1 MKKGFLIG
9 IIFINGIV
17 MQTFAQ
23 SFHINNLFNPG
34 VTIGTDYQFPSV
46 INDSADFQIVKYKA
60 QFVKPLRTKFGVAL
74 KDFDIKKVDAKASQ
88 IFLATKFSVAKPSI
102 TNNNYEDIYKGE
114 IEVTAITASIKNGI
128 WVYAANI
135 YVEESSSTFEKYL
148 TPNIKAYTAYVNIKN
163 LKFIY
168 FYGATMVINQ
178 GKFYPLPLVG
188 FRAKLTPDSKLKAE
202 LIMPVHLKLNYEL
215 NKKITFD
222 LAGYFSGINAIDRQ
236 GSAFQGNDNT
246 LNLRELK
253 TYLAING
260 KLATHYKIKAEI
272 GYAFSQKIHAI
283 YNDFNQEMSS
293 SPYVSISLN
302 YNFGNSIFGNFID
315 RTE

>member
-1 MKKGFLIG
+1 MNKAVLIAIFLNLG
-9 IIFINGIV
+9 IAFQI
-17 MQTFAQ
+17 FAQ

-34 VTIGTDYQFPSV
+34 VTIGTDYQFPSK
-46 INDSADFQIVKYKA
+46 INDSADFQIVKYKV
-60 QFVKPLRTKFGVAL
+60 QFVKPLKTKFGVAL
-74 KDFDIKKVDAKASQ
+74 KDFDIKKADAKASQ

-114 IEVTAITASIKNGI
+114 IEVTAITASIKRGI
-128 WVYAANI
+128 WVYAGNL
-135 YVEESSSTFEKYL
+135 YFEESSTTFKKYL
-148 TPNIKAYTAYVNIKN
+148 TPNFRAYTAYVNIKN

-168 FYGATMVINQ
+168 FYGASTVINQ
-178 GKFYPLPLVG
+178 GKIYPLPMGG
-188 FRAKLTPDSKLKAE
+188 FRAKLTSKLKAE
-202 LIMPVHLKLNYEL
+202 VIIPVHIKLNYEL
-215 NKKITFD
+215 TNKINFD

-236 GSAFQGNDNT
+236 GSALKKNDNT

-253 TYLAING
+253 TYFAINA

-272 GYAFSQKIHAI
+272 GYAFSQKIHALS
-283 YNDFNQEMSS
+283 NDFQQNMSS

>member
-1 MKKGFLIG
+1 MKKGFLISLF
-9 IIFINGIV
+9 FINGIV
-17 MQTFAQ
+17 LQTFSQ

-34 VTIGTDYQFPSV
+34 VTIGTDYQFASE
-46 INDSADFQIVKYKA
+46 INDSSDFQIVKYKA

-88 IFLATKFSVAKPSI
+88 IFLATKFSVAKPSV
-102 TNNNYEDIYKGE
+102 TDNNYEDIYKGE

-128 WVYAANI
+128 WVYAGNL
-135 YVEESSSTFEKYL
+135 YFEESSATFKKYL
-148 TPNIKAYTAYVNIKN
+148 TPNLRLYSAYINIKN

-168 FYGATMVINQ
+168 FYGVTMVVNQ
-178 GKFYPLPLVG
+178 GKFYPLPLFG
-188 FRAKLTPDSKLKAE
+188 FRAKLTSKLKAE
-202 LIMPVHLKLNYEL
+202 VIIPVHIKLNYEL
-215 NKKITFD
+215 NKKINFD

-236 GSAFQGNDNT
+236 GSALKKNDNT

-253 TYLAING
+253 TYLAINA

-272 GYAFSQKIHAI
+272 GYAYSQKIHTLS
-283 YNDFNQEMSS
+283 NDFQQNMSS
-293 SPYVSISLN
+293 APYISVSLN

>member
-9 IIFINGIV
+9 LFFIHGIIL
-17 MQTFAQ
+17 TFAQ

-34 VTIGTDYQFPSV
+34 ATIGTDYQFPSQ
-46 INDSADFQIVKYKA
+46 INDSTDFQIVKYKV
-60 QFVKPLRTKFGVAL
+60 QFVKPLKTKFGVAL
-74 KDFDIKKVDAKASQ
+74 KDFDIKKADAKASQ

-114 IEVTAITASIKNGI
+114 IEATAITASIKRGI
-128 WVYAANI
+128 WVYAGNL
-135 YVEESSSTFEKYL
+135 YFEESSTTFKKYL
-148 TPNIKAYTAYVNIKN
+148 TPNLRVYTAYVNIKK

-168 FYGATMVINQ
+168 FYGASMVINQ
-178 GKFYPLPLVG
+178 GKIYPLPMGG
-188 FRAKLTPDSKLKAE
+188 FRAKLTSKLKAE
-202 LIMPVHLKLNYEL
+202 VIIPVHLKLNYEL
-215 NKKITFD
+215 TNKINFD

-236 GSAFQGNDNT
+236 GSALKKNDNT

-253 TYLAING
+253 TYFAINA
-260 KLATHYKIKAEI
+260 KLATHYKIKAEV
-272 GYAFSQKIHAI
+272 GYAYSQKIHALS
-283 YNDFNQEMSS
+283 NDFQQNMSS
-293 SPYVSISLN
+293 SPYLSVSLN